1 MKQHNNNLLFDILD
15 TLSEVECL
23 LGDRE
28 PEVKEKLRQ
37 MNQRI
42 IHNARDEGDK
52 YPTSYDLFK

>member
-52 YPTSYDLFK
+52 YPYPYDLFK

>member
-1 MKQHNNNLLFDILD
+1 
-15 TLSEVECL
+15 VECL

-42 IHNARDEGDK
+42 IHNARSEEESTD
-52 YPTSYDLFK
+52 YPYDLFK

>member
-42 IHNARDEGDK
+42 IHNACDEGDK

>member
-1 MKQHNNNLLFDILD
+1 MKKHNNNLLFDILD

-42 IHNARDEGDK
+42 IHNARSEEEPTDE
-52 YPTSYDLFK
+52 PYDLFK